1 MGLFCTFSDPCWLCL
16 LEIKFSLFIKPLK
29 KTFLRRFDDNLFPP
43 FFASKPWQGWIKRR
57 NRQPHF
63 NTNTI
68 RFDKWIVKKYV
79 NNVERNSN
87 GRRLS
92 ITIVK
97 WTLFFPFFLLH
108 TVWLSYPKTFTICIY
123 FSKKHK
129 IFF

>member
-29 KTFLRRFDDNLFPP
+29 KLSYIDLMTTFSP